1 MSSCR
6 WHQQDHLQ
14 ESADLPVYWYQHVL
28 WIYCCARGQCHQD
41 SPRCSTGQSLS
52 AGLWSVYRI
61 WSSSEHR
68 QSVCDV
74 WFLLPYKAIHKIKT
88 TSHKLVACVIFL
100 SLSSSGRIWLY
111 MCSVWFGSC
120 WTGSCHGMQG
130 CWCFQDHRRWHQPRQ
145 IWDRQDFW
153 SNWVCEP

>member
-1 MSSCR
+1 MAPAGSPARISRFTSLLVSARSLNILLCQRTMSPR
-6 WHQQDHLQ
+6 FT
-14 ESADLPVYWYQHVL
+14 
-28 WIYCCARGQCHQD
+28 
-41 SPRCSTGQSLS
+41 RCSTGQSLS

-145 IWDRQDFW
+145 MWDRQDFW